1 MIGNRQNVIFILTD
15 DQGWEELGCLQ
26 HAGHQTAHF
35 GKWHL
40 GQSRGGGTSVP
51 DVGEYGFATGACNG
65 TEGPE
70 LCRSDR
76 GEEESLH
83 NSTEVIISRSIEFLE
98 SRDSLRL
105 AYSTKPGHQTASG

>member
-1 MIGNRQNVIFILTD
+1 MIVDGERHGQARAHQFAGEESVIGNRQNVIFILTD

-70 LCRSDR
+70 L
-76 GEEESLH
+76 
-83 NSTEVIISRSIEFLE
+83 
-98 SRDSLRL
+98 
-105 AYSTKPGHQTASG
+105 